1 MTQCFLFLVVQA
13 RGKYI
18 IDANVMKQL
27 RKDAVVLH
35 PLPRVDEVS
44 VGVRLSCYQCV
55 AHSLA
60 QSVLLLLSRVDGV
73 SLGALLSS

>member
-1 MTQCFLFLVVQA
+1 VLPRLICLSQA

-35 PLPRVDEVS
+35 PLPRVDEV
-44 VGVRLSCYQCV
+44 RLVLSYNPIKSFQCLRSYLNSKIIWCV
-55 AHSLA
+55 
-60 QSVLLLLSRVDGV
+60 
-73 SLGALLSS
+73 